1 MHCADNNHGT
11 PLSWAAGSGQ
21 VEVVSL
27 LLDEGAQHDSKNKSD
42 RSPLSWAAANG
53 SEERV
58 SLLLKQGADLD
69 HTDNNRRTPLS
80 WAAGEG
86 HLSVVKQLL
95 AYKLDKQK
103 LVPSEVKDGSKAMR
117 DPVSGKES
125 RPAKDAAIRS
135 TTKNTK
141 KKAKTVEVNSR
152 DTKSWTP
159 LCHAAFN
166 GHKTVVET
174 LL

>member
-1 MHCADNNHGT
+1 MIPRT
-11 PLSWAAGSGQ
+11 SQ
-21 VEVVSL
+21 IVVL
-27 LLDEGAQHDSKNKSD
+27 CLGLQRMVAKN
-42 RSPLSWAAANG
+42 
-53 SEERV
+53 V
-58 SLLLKQGADLD
+58 
-69 HTDNNRRTPLS
+69 TPLS

-166 GHKTVVET
+166 RHKTVVET